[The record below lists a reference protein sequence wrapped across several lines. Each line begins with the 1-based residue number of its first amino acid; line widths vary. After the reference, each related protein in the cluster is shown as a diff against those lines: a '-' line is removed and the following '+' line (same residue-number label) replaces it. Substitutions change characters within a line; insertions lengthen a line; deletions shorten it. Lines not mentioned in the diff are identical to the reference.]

1 MAAWNEFVRRR
12 YPGDFLQLLLNRGPF
27 TYCVSQNGG
36 FVDTLSSAMII
47 NCRPP
52 LPADVICEQPIT
64 LELELIWYGCS
75 WDIGRFQYFH
85 TNNRLLATT
94 CIHKIATFF
103 NSSYILVFIC
113 FCIFVCVFACLCIFV
128 FVCIWVYQQP
138 PASTSSPPFP
148 IIGLNLHP
156 KLIIGSQ
163 GSYGLK
169 CGLNEAIE
177 NLPSS
182 LMCIIFTKYYPMK
195 FMKLFTHKVSRLCRY
210 KWVQDQLNLV
220 VFSSFQHD
228 ILPSCQL
235 AHLGAC
241 FCFLIQS
248 AGKKRYFYQSV
259 NMFYFVWRLIGWL
272 AGLKRGTN

>member
-103 NSSYILVFIC
+103 NSSYVLVYLFLYIC
-113 FCIFVCVFACLCIFV
+113 VYVFVFLCIFMYLS
-128 FVCIWVYQQP
+128 IP
-138 PASTSSPPFP
+138 PATCIHKLSTFS
-148 IIGLNLHP
+148 N
-156 KLIIGSQ
+156 
-163 GSYGLK
+163 YWLK
-169 CGLNEAIE
+169 SA
-177 NLPSS
+177 S
-182 LMCIIFTKYYPMK
+182 K
-195 FMKLFTHKVSRLCRY
+195 
-210 KWVQDQLNLV
+210 
-220 VFSSFQHD
+220 
-228 ILPSCQL
+228 
-235 AHLGAC
+235 AHH
-241 FCFLIQS
+241 
-248 AGKKRYFYQSV
+248 
-259 NMFYFVWRLIGWL
+259 WL
-272 AGLKRGTN
+272 AGVLWAQVRLKWGDRKPSIIADVHYFHKILSNEIYEIVHA